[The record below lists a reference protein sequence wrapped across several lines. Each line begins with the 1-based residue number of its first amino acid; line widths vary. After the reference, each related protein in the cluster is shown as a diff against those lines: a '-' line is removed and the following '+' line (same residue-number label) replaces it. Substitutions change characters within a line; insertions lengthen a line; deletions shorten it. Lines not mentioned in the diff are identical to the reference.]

1 VEKPFSDID
10 ELARRIPAVRKNE
23 LEMLASVG
31 ALNGLDAK
39 HRRDALWIAGRSGRP
54 IGPLLEIV
62 PETEP
67 ESPLIQMTADE
78 RLSAD
83 YYGTGLTVG
92 RHPMHFQRDRMNA
105 WGVTPAAELVN
116 RRNGILVRVAGCVIV
131 RQRPGTAKGIVFL
144 SVEDETGIFNVIVMP
159 DVFEANRMTIV
170 RSPYLLVEGPLQK
183 YEGVIHVQA
192 RKIEAIS
199 LSAGAASSHD
209 FK

>member
-1 VEKPFSDID
+1 
-10 ELARRIPAVRKNE
+10 
-23 LEMLASVG
+23 
-31 ALNGLDAK
+31 
-39 HRRDALWIAGRSGRP
+39 
-54 IGPLLEIV
+54 
-62 PETEP
+62 
-67 ESPLIQMTADE
+67 
-78 RLSAD
+78 
-83 YYGTGLTVG
+83 
-92 RHPMHFQRDRMNA
+92 MNA